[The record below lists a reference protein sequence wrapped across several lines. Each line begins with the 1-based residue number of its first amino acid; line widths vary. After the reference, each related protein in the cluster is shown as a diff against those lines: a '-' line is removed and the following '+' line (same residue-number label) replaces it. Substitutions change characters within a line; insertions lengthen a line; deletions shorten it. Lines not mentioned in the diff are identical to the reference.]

1 MGNQTVPL
9 TVYLF
14 TRLRQ
19 LVMDS
24 IFGLPKDYNSNILGH
39 IEPTNLRW
47 FGNCS
52 KLNTGCAADGYAR
65 IKGTA

>member
-1 MGNQTVPL
+1 
-9 TVYLF
+9 
-14 TRLRQ
+14 
-19 LVMDS
+19 MDS